1 MGWWNMSDKTM
12 AMILWVVMP
21 ILMSASYLLIF
32 NAGDHY
38 RRNQINTEIN
48 RLQNDLERCK
58 S

>member
-21 ILMSASYLLIF
+21 K
-32 NAGDHY
+32 DHY

-48 RLQNDLERCK
+48 RLQIDLERCK